1 MFIVNVILDILKQQE
16 QYELLERMEKL
27 YKEGVENEQ
36 KEN

>member
-1 MFIVNVILDILKQQE
+1 MFIVNIILDILKQQE